1 MNGCRVT
8 CGRKTFAKQLLTG
21 VLSIAEQSQA
31 RYHKQGDLGFLI
43 VVPFRSPRSPLFPPL
58 IPPNPHLQPRAYLP
72 PPPVASPSPPTPL
85 QTEAAQ
91 EDDNPDQRA
100 VRRGVDKRSDSR
112 RLDDTQRALLD
123 EMPTLLLSDPSLV
136 LFIWI
141 LYHRLSEPDLQ
152 NVV

>member
-1 MNGCRVT
+1 MNRRQVT
-8 CGRKTFAKQLLTG
+8 CGRKTFAKQ
-21 VLSIAEQSQA
+21 SQA
-31 RYHKQGDLGFLI
+31 RYRKQGDLRFLI
-43 VVPFRSPRSPLFPPL
+43 VVLFRSPRSPLFPPL
-58 IPPNPHLQPRAYLP
+58 LPPNPHLQPRAYLP

-91 EDDNPDQRA
+91 EEGDNPDQRV

-112 RLDDTQRALLD
+112 RLEGTQRALPD
-123 EMPTLLLSDPSLV
+123 EMPTLLPSDPSLV

-141 LYHRLSEPDLQ
+141 LYHRLSEPDRQ